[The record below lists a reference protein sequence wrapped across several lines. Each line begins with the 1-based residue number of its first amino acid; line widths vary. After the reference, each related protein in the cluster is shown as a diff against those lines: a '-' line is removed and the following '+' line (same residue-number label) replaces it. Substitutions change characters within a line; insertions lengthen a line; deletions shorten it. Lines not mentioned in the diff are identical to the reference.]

1 VVTTLVTSESR
12 SLTEVKLVV
21 KNQGQPFLKVGL
33 PAGASILS
41 AEVAGEKVKPVQGT
55 DGSRV
60 PLLRPGLRIS
70 GPYQVSYVFMHAG
83 APFAQKGDSELS
95 LPGMDIPIS
104 LLQWE
109 VFLPET
115 YKVKNFGG
123 NAIPADRLPP
133 ATGTIS
139 TTDEEYS
146 VMEQVGAWPI
156 GADANMERLLPGQ
169 MGGILVDES
178 EGGLPGA
185 SISVTNQST
194 GLSTSAYSDAAGR
207 WVVSNLPSG
216 TYKVTA
222 SLTGFQTSVLTDV
235 RFDANRPLHLNRTL
249 KIAARNETIEVSAND
264 SRRESQRI
272 DREAKKSAQM
282 TENLVSSNVVNL
294 QRRVTGILPIRVDVP
309 RTGNSYKFVRPL
321 VLDEETRVTFRYRS
335 KQSIGSAIHIMQHR
349 QGG

>member
-1 VVTTLVTSESR
+1 
-12 SLTEVKLVV
+12 
-21 KNQGQPFLKVGL
+21 
-33 PAGASILS
+33 
-41 AEVAGEKVKPVQGT
+41 
-55 DGSRV
+55 
-60 PLLRPGLRIS
+60 
-70 GPYQVSYVFMHAG
+70 MHAG

-95 LPGMDIPIS
+95 LPGMDIPIN

-115 YKVKNFGG
+115 YRVRNFGG

-133 ATGTIS
+133 ASGRIS

-146 VMEQVGAWPI
+146 MMEQVGAWSI
-156 GADANMERLLPGQ
+156 GADANMEQLLPGQ

-178 EGGLPGA
+178 EGRLPGA
-185 SISVTNQST
+185 SISVVNQST

-207 WVVSNLPSG
+207 WAISNLPSG
-216 TYKVTA
+216 TYKLTV
-222 SLTGFQTSVLTDV
+222 SLTGFQTTSLTDIH
-235 RFDANRPLHLNRTL
+235 FDANRPLRLNSTL
-249 KIAARNETIEVSAND
+249 KIASRNELIEVSASD

-272 DREAKKSAQM
+272 EREVKKNAQV
-282 TENLVSSNVVNL
+282 TENQLSSNVLNL

-335 KQSIGSAIHIMQHR
+335 K
-349 QGG
+349 